1 MYTHL
6 VKKKL
11 FGNLTLHSPGT
22 TEKYHKGAVCKN
34 PEYLMIL
41 F

>member
-1 MYTHL
+1 MYIHL
-6 VKKKL
+6 VKKM

-22 TEKYHKGAVCKN
+22 TEKYHMGAVYKN